1 MATII
6 TWDDVEAIA
15 PELASVAEAAQ
26 TIVLAAVGKQVGS
39 GQWGDLQKE
48 GQLALAA
55 HMGTLVARSA
65 GAVGPVV
72 SRTVGPVSTTYSV
85 IAGAVGSLGST
96 GWGQEYMRLILI
108 LPSCR
113 GLVL

>member
-6 TWDDVEAIA
+6 TWTDVVAIA
-15 PELASVAEAAQ
+15 PELSSVAVAGQ
-26 TIVLAAVGKQVGS
+26 TLVLAAVGKQVGA

-55 HMGTLVARSA
+55 HMGTLIKRAA

-72 SRTVGPVSTTYSV
+72 SQTVGPVSRTYAV
-85 IAGAVGSLGST
+85 IASAASSLGST
-96 GWGQEYMRLILI
+96 SWGSEYQRLIMI
-108 LPSCR
+108 LPAVR
-113 GLVL
+113 GLVI